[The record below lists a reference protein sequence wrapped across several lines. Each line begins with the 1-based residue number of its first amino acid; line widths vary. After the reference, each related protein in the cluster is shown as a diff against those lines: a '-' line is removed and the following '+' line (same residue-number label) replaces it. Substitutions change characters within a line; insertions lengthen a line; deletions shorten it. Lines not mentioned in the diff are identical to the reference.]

1 MKRSRCVLAY
11 SINVVTVT
19 MGSNN
24 NNNNNNNRLALQQ
37 ASDIQQDTLSAVRRI
52 QLQASET
59 ESVGI
64 TTLEEL
70 QLQREKLDGILKE
83 GDRLHGQLDTAER
96 LQNRFGLWSMSL
108 SSRRGAAK
116 DAKKSIKEQKAKA
129 KLDEERSLRISA
141 SMGSTTST
149 SASSYGSASSTS
161 NKSEPVRVKHTSSL
175 VKSRPKKNNKPTT
188 CDDTTPKGLL
198 YGIDAKGHENEGEL
212 NDLADA
218 DKIIDQEL
226 DTVSKQLEGLL
237 GMSRAMGSE
246 IRTQNAAMDEVETTL
261 AKADYKSRVVNER
274 GRRFLAGKPRAELD
288 KKRVVTMEL
297 RWQGSHLEC
306 QALRFLSTEAA
317 AR

>member
-1 MKRSRCVLAY
+1 
-11 SINVVTVT
+11 
-19 MGSNN
+19 MGSNSDS
-24 NNNNNNNRLALQQ
+24 NNNNRLALQH

-70 QLQREKLDGILKE
+70 QLQRETLDGILKA
-83 GDRLHGQLDTAER
+83 GDRLHGQLDTAEN
-96 LQNRFGLWSMSL
+96 LQNRFGRWSL
-108 SSRRGAAK
+108 SLGGGRRAAAK

-129 KLDEERSLRISA
+129 KLEEERSLRISA

-149 SASSYGSASSTS
+149 SASSSYGSLSS
-161 NKSEPVRVKHTSSL
+161 SEPPVRVKHTSSL
-175 VKSRPKKNNKPTT
+175 VKSRPKKAGKSNKATT
-188 CDDTTPKGLL
+188 CDDGTPKGLL
-198 YGIDAKGHENEGEL
+198 YGIDTKGHENEGEL

-218 DKIIDQEL
+218 DRAIDQEL

-246 IRTQNAAMDEVETTL
+246 IRTQHSAMDEVESTL
-261 AKADYKSRVVNER
+261 VKADYKSRIVNER

-288 KKRVVTMEL
+288 KQR
-297 RWQGSHLEC
+297 
-306 QALRFLSTEAA
+306 ALGLSF
-317 AR
+317 